1 MNEIKISVIVPVYNV
16 EKYIRK
22 CIESIIN
29 QTFKDI
35 EIIIVNDG
43 TKDNSIKIAEEYL
56 SDKRIKIVNK
66 ENGGVSSARNYG
78 LEAAKG
84 EYIFFMDAD
93 DYIEENM
100 LEILY
105 KDSNS
110 NDIVIC
116 NNYDHYEESKTY
128 KIRKKNNCIKG
139 VEEQG
144 IYFWGYV
151 GLEIWNKLYK
161 REFLLENNI
170 LYSEKIIHSDVFF
183 NIKTLFLA
191 HKVKYIDK
199 PLYHYI
205 SSRPGSITKQKT
217 LEKTINA
224 FKVIIDNIEKLE
236 KIIPKDNFYKI
247 RLFLCKMYYKG
258 YILELENK
266 YFSNENIEEIDSF
279 LRKNYTDSLSSKEKL
294 RIKKDMEKI
303 VDFKFKNRSIFLNL
317 FYLRNGLLNL
327 KIVRRLL
334 KTSKRV

>member
-1 MNEIKISVIVPVYNV
+1 MNDIKISVIVPVYNV

-66 ENGGVSSARNYG
+66 ENGGLASARNAG
-78 LEAAKG
+78 MRVAKG
-84 EYIFFMDAD
+84 EYICIIDSD

-105 KDSNS
+105 NESQG

-116 NNYDHYEESKTY
+116 NNYDHYEKDNSY
-128 KIRKKNNCIKG
+128 KVKKKNDCIKNID
-139 VEEQG
+139 EEG

-151 GLEIWNKLYK
+151 GLEVWNKLYRRK
-161 REFLLENNI
+161 FLTENNVNDI
-170 LYSEKIIHSDVFF
+170 EGIVHSDVFF

-191 HKVKYIDK
+191 KKVKYIDK

-217 LEKTINA
+217 PEKTINA

-247 RLFLCKMYYKG
+247 RLFLCKIYYKG

-266 YFSNENIEEIDSF
+266 YFSNEDIEEIDSF

-317 FYLRNGLLNL
+317 FYLKNGLLNL